1 MLGIDIQ
8 QILLHLLNFTI
19 LFTGLYVLLYGPVK
33 KFMESRQEEYKKQD
47 EESSEKLANAEKLE
61 AEYKQKLADADNEI
75 AEKKRAMAKEMSAA
89 REQSEAE
96 AKQEAVSIINAAKK
110 SAELEKAEILE
121 TAKGEITRL
130 IEDAA
135 QKMILSGSTSE
146 VYDKF
151 LEGAE
156 RSIEDGTGA

>member
-19 LFTGLYVLLYGPVK
+19 LFTGLYILLYGPVK
-33 KFMESRQEEYKKQD
+33 KFMEARQEEYKKQD

-61 AEYKQKLADADNEI
+61 AEYKKKLEDADNEI
-75 AEKKRAMAKEMSAA
+75 AEKKRAMSKEMSAA
-89 REQSEAE
+89 RDQSEADAKAE
-96 AKQEAVSIINAAKK
+96 AISIINAAKK

-135 QKMILSGSTSE
+135 QKMILSGDTSE

>member
-33 KFMESRQEEYKKQD
+33 KFMEARQEEYKKQD

-61 AEYKQKLADADNEI
+61 AEYKKKLEDADNEI
-75 AEKKRAMAKEMSAA
+75 AEKKRAMSKEMSAA
-89 REQSEAE
+89 RDQSEADAKAE
-96 AKQEAVSIINAAKK
+96 AISIINAAKK

-135 QKMILSGSTSE
+135 QKMILSGDTSA

>member
-33 KFMESRQEEYKKQD
+33 KFMEARQEEYKKQD

-61 AEYKQKLADADNEI
+61 AEYKKKLEDADNEI
-75 AEKKRAMAKEMSAA
+75 AEKKRAMSKEMSAA
-89 REQSEAE
+89 RDQSEADAKAE
-96 AKQEAVSIINAAKK
+96 AISIINAAKK

-135 QKMILSGSTSE
+135 QKMILSGDTSE